1 MRSTGPVLVAAALL
15 ACSAP
20 ASTFAAGP
28 DSDRRAFS
36 MTVLVDGAPAPEYAA
51 RGRVYVEALRGRDFS
66 VRLYNP
72 GPDRAAVALSVDGR
86 NVLDAKR
93 TSAKDASKWIL
104 GPGQSLDVPGWQ
116 ISGQTS
122 RRFFFTE
129 TARSY
134 AKWLG
139 DTSNVGTIEAVFYR
153 ERRTPTAGIAT
164 KAVPKDEPELRV
176 EEAQGLGGGVEG
188 GVPGESPSVS
198 AEVRVRG
205 EAPSAKPSTSARA
218 ETPARRESDTFAA
231 TGIGARTDFSVE
243 WIAFD
248 QEPQPAATL
257 ALRYEFREQLVRL
270 GVLPREQ
277 EGLFAREHARG
288 FAPEYAPDPDG
299 RR

>member
-1 MRSTGPVLVAAALL
+1 
-15 ACSAP
+15 
-20 ASTFAAGP
+20 
-28 DSDRRAFS
+28 

-72 GPDRAAVALSVDGR
+72 GPGRAAVALSVDGR

-93 TSAKDASKWIL
+93 TSAKEASKWIL

-153 ERRTPTAGIAT
+153 ERYAGDGNRAT
-164 KAVPKDEPELRV
+164 SRAEGRAGAPGRRGAGSLRRGRRRRRSRRRHSRGPEHVRRDPGSGRGTGQPSSKAAP
-176 EEAQGLGGGVEG
+176 
-188 GVPGESPSVS
+188 
-198 AEVRVRG
+198 
-205 EAPSAKPSTSARA
+205 APSSEPSTRPAP
-218 ETPARRESDTFAA
+218 PARKESDTFAA

-270 GVLPREQ
+270 GVAPRERGD
-277 EGLFAREHARG
+277 GLAAREHARG